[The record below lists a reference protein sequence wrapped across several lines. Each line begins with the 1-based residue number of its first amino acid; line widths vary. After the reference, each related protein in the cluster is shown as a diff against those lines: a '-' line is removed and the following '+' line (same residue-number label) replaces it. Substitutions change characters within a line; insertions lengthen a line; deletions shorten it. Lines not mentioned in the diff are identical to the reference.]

1 MMFYSEEGKKMR
13 AAMEVALQTLL
24 AFFSILFITR
34 ILGRKQLAQ
43 LTVYEYI
50 NGITFGSI
58 AAALAT
64 DINQRTWQ
72 HLIGLVIFGILTY
85 IISYICMKSRKAAQV
100 IEGEAVLVIEH
111 GRILEKNLQK
121 FHYTPDDLNH
131 ILRKKDVFDIRNVK
145 YGILETTGEISIVKL
160 AEFENLKASDM
171 GIIVEE
177 EALETEIIIT
187 GSIIYENLKKQNISA
202 KWLISQLKSMG
213 IKDIKDIFYASIDKD
228 KRIYVDR
235 MEDHLDPD
243 MDLT

>member
-1 MMFYSEEGKKMR
+1 MR